1 MMQHWMSW
9 HEVMAQAYIL
19 EERFMS
25 KKKKKTRHTKTVEA
39 KRNKSVFSA
48 GLTALSLKKLSKT
61 PVAQPVGGALAP
73 GEHLAVEK
81 DEYPTHL
88 TMRHIFTDRGFVGL
102 SHTATDRV
110 LGITHF
116 HKREVHMMPADGD
129 RKSFSCCSYCLML
142 SCVTTFSLF

>member
-1 MMQHWMSW
+1 MSW

-25 KKKKKTRHTKTVEA
+25 KKKKTHHTKTVEA
-39 KRNKSVFSA
+39 KRKKSVFA
-48 GLTALSLKKLSKT
+48 VGLTALTLKKLSKT

-73 GEHLAVEK
+73 GEHFAVEK

-102 SHTATDRV
+102 SHAATDRV
-110 LGITHF
+110 LGITHYQ
-116 HKREVHMMPADGD
+116 KREVHMPTDGD
-129 RKSFSCCSYCLML
+129 RKFFISAAHID
-142 SCVTTFSLF
+142 